1 MRMVHGKVDASP
13 TRMWAYAYAIVPPQ
27 TTDRLHVINTI
38 LDQERAKARRRT
50 RTWTGRL
57 VVEEL
62 VTHILVVSDRPDQA
76 EEINRRI
83 ETELRALQ
91 AGFSVTGP
99 MAVAGDDAE
108 GDDATEPPGEA

>member
-1 MRMVHGKVDASP
+1 
-13 TRMWAYAYAIVPPQ
+13 MWAYAYEIVPPQ
-27 TTDRLHVINTI
+27 DKDRLHVIHTI
-38 LDQERAKARRRT
+38 LDQECVESRRRT

-62 VTHILVVSDRPDQA
+62 VTHILVVSDRPDQT

-83 ETELRALQ
+83 EAALRALQ
-91 AGFSVTGP
+91 AGFSVTAP
-99 MAVAGDDAE
+99 MTVA